1 MGKVKSVRF
10 NNKTEHMFNVLR
22 NYYSRTGTTVSD
34 TEIISRGIEVQYEE
48 VSTDLNDS
56 FRKRMFIMLDN
67 NMYGRNV
74 FEQTA
79 NMLEILSVSNGNILK
94 DEFWCF
100 LKVNVER
107 STVYDIVDGERDPIN
122 KQYEKI
128 YETLLK
134 SNDERSLEQAIN
146 DIMQAFKE
154 LFGKEYQEKDKK

>member
-22 NYYSRTGTTVSD
+22 QYYSGTGIAVSD

-56 FRKRMFIMLDN
+56 FRNKMLSALTN

-74 FEQTA
+74 FEQAA

-100 LKVNVER
+100 LMVNVEC
-107 STVYDIVDGERDPIN
+107 SAVYDIVDGEREPIN

-134 SNDERSLEQAIN
+134 SNDEKSLEQALD
-146 DIMQAFKE
+146 DIMQEFKE
-154 LFGKEYQEKDKK
+154 LFGSEYQEKK

>member
-1 MGKVKSVRF
+1 
-10 NNKTEHMFNVLR
+10 
-22 NYYSRTGTTVSD
+22 
-34 TEIISRGIEVQYEE
+34 
-48 VSTDLNDS
+48 
-56 FRKRMFIMLDN
+56 MLDN